1 MFELN
6 PMMDITAIVDIGPDN
21 RSAMVIDNLY
31 ENPEEVRQLA
41 LKIPRQKD
49 IPLTNHRDGVR
60 GAWQT
65 EELRRHTEKLWEE
78 LLGDEDHWGRPTH
91 MGQLSQN
98 MSLMWFITDYLD
110 EKVIDEDPLALVPF
124 QTWYTHNP
132 SPFQFTI
139 EVFLNPDKECF
150 GGTNVWNF
158 AGKTSVVEDLKNMYA
173 DQDREWKKFDIRK
186 DIYNTKFT
194 WTREMTFG
202 MKFNRAVVLPA
213 DLLQAP
219 IMQTAH
225 YTDTT
230 RITQKIFL

>member
-1 MFELN
+1 
-6 PMMDITAIVDIGPDN
+6 
-21 RSAMVIDNLY
+21 
-31 ENPEEVRQLA
+31 
-41 LKIPRQKD
+41 
-49 IPLTNHRDGVR
+49 
-60 GAWQT
+60 
-65 EELRRHTEKLWEE
+65 
-78 LLGDEDHWGRPTH
+78 
-91 MGQLSQN
+91 
-98 MSLMWFITDYLD
+98 MWFITDYLD

>member
-1 MFELN
+1 MN
-6 PMMDITAIVDIGPDN
+6 
-21 RSAMVIDNLY
+21 
-31 ENPEEVRQLA
+31 Q
-41 LKIPRQKD
+41 PR
-49 IPLTNHRDGVR
+49 
-60 GAWQT
+60 
-65 EELRRHTEKLWEE
+65 
-78 LLGDEDHWGRPTH
+78 
-91 MGQLSQN
+91 
-98 MSLMWFITDYLD
+98 
-110 EKVIDEDPLALVPF
+110 
-124 QTWYTHNP
+124 
-132 SPFQFTI
+132 
-139 EVFLNPDKECF
+139 ECF
-150 GGTNVWNF
+150 GGINVWNF

>member
-186 DIYNTKFT
+186 DIYESKFT

-202 MKFNRAVVLPA
+202 MKFNRAVILPA

-219 IMQTAH
+219 IMQTSH

-230 RITQKIFL
+230 RIVQKIFL